1 MQSDICVLD
10 DFFPNLLT
18 GFRVA
23 EYNAYLA
30 EFEHLQILS
39 NYGHFAVHH
48 AQYAAQY
55 PQFAARVREFSPQAL
70 SGFGLA
76 YLNFLNNAV
85 MYLPYLTQAQLP
97 FVMTLFPGGGF
108 GLHEPESDAK
118 LLEVLT
124 SPWLRAVVL
133 TQLITRDYVLDFL
146 VRHKLPPISLQVVTG
161 LTLSPTYFDMGERVW
176 FGAGK
181 TQMDICFVAEK
192 YMPAGVN
199 KGYPEF
205 IAAAHQLAA
214 TDAGLHFH
222 VVGNFDARDVD
233 VQALGERIRF
243 YGRLNTPELKAF
255 FLNMDLIVSPNRP
268 YLLHPG
274 NFDGF
279 PTGCCMEAALCGVAI
294 MATDV
299 LHQNPGYPPGQ
310 AIFPLPDEP
319 VEIVPAIVQQ
329 VRQLLAAPEQLA
341 HCARQGQRLTRVFN
355 APGAQLGP
363 RMALLRAYAHAF

>member
-1 MQSDICVLD
+1 
-10 DFFPNLLT
+10 
-18 GFRVA
+18 
-23 EYNAYLA
+23 
-30 EFEHLQILS
+30 
-39 NYGHFAVHH
+39 
-48 AQYAAQY
+48 
-55 PQFAARVREFSPQAL
+55 
-70 SGFGLA
+70 
-76 YLNFLNNAV
+76 
-85 MYLPYLTQAQLP
+85 MY
-97 FVMTLFPGGGF
+97 
-108 GLHEPESDAK
+108 
-118 LLEVLT
+118 
-124 SPWLRAVVL
+124 
-133 TQLITRDYVLDFL
+133 
-146 VRHKLPPISLQVVTG
+146 
-161 LTLSPTYFDMGERVW
+161 
-176 FGAGK
+176 
-181 TQMDICFVAEK
+181 ICFVAVK

-214 TDAGLHFH
+214 TVAGLRFH
-222 VVGNFDARDVD
+222 VVGNFDASDVD

-310 AIFPLPDEP
+310 AIFLLPDEP

-329 VRQLLAAPEQLA
+329 VRQLLAAPDQLA
-341 HCARQGQRLTRVFN
+341 HCGRQGERLNRVFH

-363 RMALLRAYAHAF
+363 RMALLRAYSHAF